1 MQFYSWP
8 VTYCIGNEQMWVFI
22 NNFKINHSNIVFTP
36 FSEYINTIIGNL
48 YEINWAF
55 SFAVVL

>member
-8 VTYCIGNEQMWVFI
+8 ATYCIGNEQIWRCI
-22 NNFKINHSNIVFTP
+22 NNFRINHLTIVFTQS
-36 FSEYINTIIGNL
+36 SEFINTVIVNL
-48 YEINWAF
+48 YKINWAF